1 MRMEVRLP
9 QHYLPVA
16 GCAALIAAHVYLVM
30 PSKLSFDAATVTK
43 ASALFFGFF
52 SLQFL
57 LCPEF
62 LTATNFTGVKLDK
75 YHLFVCQGFG
85 VLGLFFCG
93 LLWQLDAKKFLPFL
107 TAWTCAFSAVMPLYA
122 QTQLPVK
129 LPDHYMPLA
138 GCGALSLA
146 YLVLYLQSK

>member
-107 TAWTCAFSAVMPLYA
+107 TAWTCA
-122 QTQLPVK
+122 QLPVK